1 MKLFSNN
8 LCILFLTANLIG
20 LPELGALPSG
30 TKTVSG
36 DASFSLVDETAKE
49 LQITAGD
56 GAILEH
62 LAFDVAAD
70 ETVRFIQPSIEA
82 RVLNRISAAAPSL
95 IDGKLIAN
103 GHVYLVNPAGVLF
116 GEGSIVEA
124 GKLHAVAGNLSNSD
138 FENGVDKFTAL
149 SGEVKNQ
156 GSITAGEVVLAG
168 SSLSNSGA
176 ISAPDGL
183 VLLAVGGGL
192 ELSSLDGSLSVSLD
206 ATAPEGAILAVG
218 DLAGQAILQSGII
231 QASRVEMHGASVTH
245 SGSVSATDAKV
256 ANFTTFAGSTGS
268 FSVTGLSVS
277 GGSKST
283 DAASFDLTSKSN
295 LVSKLEPSGVFENL
309 SLRSS
314 NSLTLGTASDEQEA
328 PAESAFQAQNVD
340 FRVDSGD
347 LTLAVPFSPHS
358 TALDNSL
365 LLAAEDKLSLSYELA
380 QYDYLRRILYGRNL
394 SAGTYTESTLEL
406 GAIVSLDAISVF
418 MDDLS
423 PTLSPTV
430 IRALSVDNPGFEG
443 FDSDGLLQLS
453 AITDSQ
459 LELLF
464 QFGLF
469 TGYSYFLQAPS
480 AEAVFAKDMADSG
493 GAVSAFG
500 GSFAVVAGG
509 ASATSP
515 SSSSGSDSDDGGD
528 SDDGDDSGDGDGDG
542 DGEGEGGGAA
552 AAAAKAASAIPFAPI
567 SRPILSPAAGKIL
580 DAALSDEVE
589 VGLQKYLDQ

>member
-8 LCILFLTANLIG
+8 ICILFLAANLIG

-30 TKTVSG
+30 TKIVSG
-36 DASFSLVDETAKE
+36 DASFSLADETAKE

-62 LAFDVAAD
+62 VTFDVAAD
-70 ETVRFIQPSIEA
+70 ETVRFIQPSTEA

-206 ATAPEGAILAVG
+206 ATVSEGAILAVG

-268 FSVTGLSVS
+268 FAVSGLSLS
-277 GGSKST
+277 GGSDST
-283 DAASFDLTSKSN
+283 DSVSFDLTSKSN

-328 PAESAFQAQNVD
+328 PAENAFQAQNVD

-347 LTLAVPFSPHS
+347 LTLAVPFSPH
-358 TALDNSL
+358 TANIDNSL
-365 LLAAEDKLSLSYELA
+365 LLAAEDQLSLSYDLD

-394 SAGTYTESTLEL
+394 SAGTYTDSTLEL

-418 MDDLS
+418 MDDLDS
-423 PTLSPTV
+423 TLSPTV
-430 IRALSVDNPGFEG
+430 IRALSDDNPGFEG
-443 FDSDGLLQLS
+443 FDSDGLLELS
-453 AITDSQ
+453 AITDAQ

-480 AEAVFAKDMADSG
+480 AEAVFAKDMADAG
-493 GAVSAFG
+493 GATSTFG

-509 ASATSP
+509 SSST
-515 SSSSGSDSDDGGD
+515 SSSSGSDSDGGGD
-528 SDDGDDSGDGDGDG
+528 SDGDSSDGDG
-542 DGEGEGGGAA
+542 DGEGGGDESGGAA
-552 AAAAKAASAIPFAPI
+552 TAAARAAASAVPFAPK

-589 VGLQKYLDQ
+589 IDLQKYLDQ